1 MNYFDFYKLLNLVL
15 GALSWLSSPPA
26 LVVYFT
32 RDNTNI
38 QEEFSAFVVFNVDRM
53 NVQSDNR
60 PTTQT
65 VILSIIF
72 FTNFY

>member
-38 QEEFSAFVVFNVDRM
+38 QEEFSAFVAFNVDRM
-53 NVQSDNR
+53 NVQSDDHS
-60 PTTQT
+60 TTQT
-65 VILSIIF
+65 VIIFF
-72 FTNFY
+72 FTNFT